1 MVANVAGVV
10 IQLLSL
16 DDGHAPSQ
24 ELTYSVRPR
33 QGQNHLYRSGRPR
46 PCHIAPEVDTVSQV
60 LAIPA
65 QENLLIPTDRT
76 NVLCESLE
84 TKIAVHCFADRNKRV
99 PAVVGVF
106 SPIFTMDRANKR
118 TAICW

>member
-1 MVANVAGVV
+1 M
-10 IQLLSL
+10 
-16 DDGHAPSQ
+16 
-24 ELTYSVRPR
+24 
-33 QGQNHLYRSGRPR
+33 
-46 PCHIAPEVDTVSQV
+46 SQV

-76 NVLCESLE
+76 NVLCASLE